1 MEKCKKMSEKMILKT
16 MRDNIRSMK
25 KAGLNTE
32 SLSKKEQNALRQKLI
47 SMSTLTYCNP
57 GCKGTMFSDDP
68 QWFTHMKKEY
78 QKKVNNKEMTA
89 KDAKQVLSSIHDM
102 RNNLVKGSKSTL
114 LNKNSFYRNI
124 KPFDLSF
131 LTGKK
136 TKKSMSPATY
146 KKTMKSRGALSACS
160 MAYF

>member
-1 MEKCKKMSEKMILKT
+1 MILKT
-16 MRDNIRSMK
+16 MRDNIRAMK
-25 KAGLNTE
+25 KAGLNTA
-32 SLSKKEQNALRQKLI
+32 SLSKKEQNTQKQKLI

-68 QWFTHMKKEY
+68 QWMSHMKKEF
-78 QKKVNNKEMTA
+78 QKKINNKEMTA
-89 KDAKQVLSSIHDM
+89 KNAKQMLSLTANM
-102 RNNLVKGSKSTL
+102 RNKLVKESGSTL

-124 KPFDLSF
+124 KSLDLSF

-136 TKKSMSPATY
+136 TKKKMSPSAY
-146 KKTMKSRGALSACS
+146 KKTLKSKGALSACT